1 MNLVEFE
8 AKALLRRAGLPLP
21 AGTVADEST
30 VMAIHAPCVLK
41 AQIAEGG
48 RGKRGLILPVAVGD
62 HGASQLDLL
71 RERMRAQGHDAPRV
85 LVEESIEAVRECYF
99 SWSIDDVAQDF
110 VLQFSLHGGVEVES
124 RVDSLRSLHFAPC
137 HVPAAHEFVH
147 FFAQAGAQGRTLGAL
162 CRFASASWRVFVH
175 EDAQLLEIN
184 PLAELPS
191 GEVMVLDAKLVLDDN
206 AAARHLDWP
215 ALYSS
220 QLADRQATTLERRA
234 AANGFAFV
242 ELEGEIAMLAGGAG
256 IGMAIL
262 DILADAGTPAA
273 NFADASGG
281 SGANVFETLGRITFE
296 RAARPD
302 VTAILMYFTLAATS
316 VASVVKGIMAL
327 LDVAAPP
334 KPLVIGLLCSG
345 AGEREM
351 TFAQA
356 REAFA
361 ARGLR
366 CEPGLPEALDA
377 LAQVRLSRQADPHPV
392 DEQNGGIR

>member
-21 AGTVADEST
+21 AGIVADESAD
-30 VMAIHAPCVLK
+30 VAVHAPCVLK
-41 AQIAEGG
+41 AQVAEGG
-48 RGKRGLILPVAVGD
+48 RGKRGLVVPVSFGD
-62 HGASQLDLL
+62 DGASQLRLL
-71 RERMRAQGHDAPRV
+71 RERMRAQGHDAPQV
-85 LVEESIEAVRECYF
+85 LVEETIEAIEECYF
-99 SWSIDDVAQDF
+99 SWSIDDVAQDY
-110 VLQFSLHGGVEVES
+110 VLQFSMQGGVEVES
-124 RVDSLRSLHFAPC
+124 QAHTLRSLHVAAG

-147 FFAQAGAQGRTLGAL
+147 FFAQSGAKGRTVGAL
-162 CRFASASWRVFVH
+162 CRFASASWRVFVQ

-184 PLAELPS
+184 PLAVLAS
-191 GEVMVLDAKLVLDDN
+191 GEVMALDAKLVLDDN
-206 AAARHLDWP
+206 AAARHLDWT

-220 QLADRQATTLERRA
+220 RLADRQATALERRA

-262 DILADAGTPAA
+262 DILADAGMPAA

-281 SGANVFETLGRITFE
+281 SGANVFETLGRIAFE

-302 VTAILMYFTLAATS
+302 VSAILMYFTLAATS

-327 LDVAAPP
+327 LDAGAPP

-356 REAFA
+356 RDAFA

-377 LAQVRLSRQADPHPV
+377 LAQVRLPRPAGPV
-392 DEQNGGIR
+392 LIHEQDGGIR

>member
-21 AGTVADEST
+21 AGVVADESAAT
-30 VMAIHAPCVLK
+30 VIHAPCVLK
-41 AQIAEGG
+41 AQVAEGG
-48 RGKRGLILPVAVGD
+48 RGRRGLVLPVAVGED
-62 HGASQLDLL
+62 GASRLGLL
-71 RERMRAQGHDAPRV
+71 RERMRAQGHDAPWV
-85 LVEESIEAVRECYF
+85 LVEESIEVAQECYF
-99 SWSIDDVAQDF
+99 SWSIDDVAQDY
-110 VLQFSLHGGVEVES
+110 VLQFSMHGGIEVES
-124 RVDSLRSLHFAPC
+124 QAHTLRSLHFAPC

-147 FFAQAGAQGRTLGAL
+147 FFAAAGAQGRTVGAL
-162 CRFASASWRVFVH
+162 CRFASASWRVFVQ

-184 PLAELPS
+184 PLAVLPS
-191 GEVMVLDAKLVLDDN
+191 GEVMALDAKLVLDDN

-220 QLADRQATTLERRA
+220 RLADRQATALERRA
-234 AANGFAFV
+234 AASGFAFV
-242 ELEGEIAMLAGGAG
+242 ELDGEIAMLAGGAG

-262 DILADAGTPAA
+262 DILADAGMPAA

-316 VASVVKGIMAL
+316 VASVVKGVMAL
-327 LDVAAPP
+327 LDAAEPP
-334 KPLVIGLLCSG
+334 KPLVIGLLCAG

-356 REAFA
+356 RDAFA

-377 LAQVRLSRQADPHPV
+377 LAQVRLARGADPHPIH
-392 DEQNGGIR
+392 EQDGGIR